1 MNGFLLEPVRK
12 NGRRDRHLC
21 GFCQGFTDSD
31 LALLWGWAPKPLW
44 CPCRGHSWDL
54 ACAWCFATPLSL
66 LECVGIHPHNGSKSL
81 NHRATCKPLHGCALM
96 LPGTLQVPECMQFWH
111 VLGCSTLN
119 DFFATCSRKAVSNAS
134 WEASAACQ
142 CIQPPWSESCRGC
155 NSAFHICSRHD
166 LSPSLVFSCTVFWQ
180 FTKNLWQAFAH
191 KQCHCL
197 T

>member
-1 MNGFLLEPVRK
+1 MPRAFMRLGLRMAFRNAALPFGVRR
-12 NGRRDRHLC
+12 NSSSQRQQITESPSYMQTGTGL
-21 GFCQGFTDSD
+21 Q
-31 LALLWGWAPKPLW
+31 
-44 CPCRGHSWDL
+44 
-54 ACAWCFATPLSL
+54 
-66 LECVGIHPHNGSKSL
+66 
-81 NHRATCKPLHGCALM
+81 KPLHGCALM

-119 DFFATCSRKAVSNAS
+119 EFFATCSRKAVSNAS
-134 WEASAACQ
+134 WEASTACQ